1 MPVVSMSVYSSGR
14 DMQKIASLLEN
25 GILKPHI
32 SHVFGFDE
40 MAKAH
45 LQIETGRTVGKIV
58 VTL

>member
-1 MPVVSMSVYSSGR
+1 MSVYSSGR